1 MKNNGISPPIMEKS
15 LSEREFL
22 VEKVKRRKIL
32 QSLKKEIVESAQ
44 KEVKMVKIVDDL
56 SKNISKGRDFI
67 QSKLEQARQNIKNGT
82 AKTEPDGFYKKDG
95 IEYCN
100 PMEALNTEAI
110 ERHGNNPDKRLDEC
124 GFPADRRDRNFLLN
138 HNFEDLSTL
147 VDMAKHSWI
156 YLYGDAGRGKTSL
169 ATRIA
174 WELIKDHPTQGATFL
189 SVVKWMNSL
198 MFGQGEYI
206 DLSKL
211 SRVVVVDDF
220 DKFDQQKDF
229 QIRHLLRLIEELK
242 NRHIVIITSNYSRDE
257 MLKINPG
264 SLDLKVMLDRVS
276 GKSVDYP
283 RMSGESFRRKSFP
296 Q

>member
-1 MKNNGISPPIMEKS
+1 MKKNGASPPSTEKSQSERDTIMGKMEK
-15 LSEREFL
+15 
-22 VEKVKRRKIL
+22 RKIR
-32 QSLKKEIVESAQ
+32 QSLGKEIVKRA
-44 KEVKMVKIVDDL
+44 KIEVKMVKIVDDL
-56 SKNISKGRDFI
+56 SENMPKGRAFI
-67 QSKLEQARQNIKNGT
+67 QSKLDQARQNIKNGT
-82 AKTEPDGFYKKDG
+82 AKTGTDGFFEKDG
-95 IEYCN
+95 LEYCD
-100 PMEALNTEAI
+100 PMEALNVEAI

-138 HNFEDLSTL
+138 HNFEDLNTL

-189 SVVKWMNSL
+189 SVIKWMNSL
-198 MFGQGEYI
+198 MFGQDEYI

-211 SRVVVVDDF
+211 CRVVVVDDF

-229 QIRHLLRLIEELK
+229 QIKHLLRLIEELK
-242 NRHIVIITSNYSRDE
+242 NRHLVIITSNYSRDE
-257 MLKINPG
+257 MLNINPS

-283 RMSGESFRRKSFP
+283 RLTGESFRRKS
-296 Q
+296 